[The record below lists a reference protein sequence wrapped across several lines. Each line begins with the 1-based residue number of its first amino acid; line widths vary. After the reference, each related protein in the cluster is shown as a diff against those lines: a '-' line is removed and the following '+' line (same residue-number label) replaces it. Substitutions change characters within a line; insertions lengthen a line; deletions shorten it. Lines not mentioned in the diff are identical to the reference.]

1 MICCF
6 IEDLQKYGAEEAIML
21 YNFRFWIWKNK
32 ANEKHFHEGR
42 YWTYNS
48 KKAMVKIFPFWTERR
63 IKTILDNLTKKG
75 ALLKGNFSDNKMDR
89 TNWYSLVDGNVLME
103 KQFSSASIDE
113 NRPLNTD
120 IIPDNNIL
128 NTKKENNKK
137 KKSFSLEF
145 ADEVV
150 RGIMEEWLIYRNEI
164 GKPYKSDD
172 SVKRCYENLL
182 KLSNGDVEVM
192 KKIVDQ
198 SISNAWQGLFPLKNY
213 GIKERPVDNYW

>member
-21 YNFRFWIWKNK
+21 YNFRFWIWKNE

-48 KKAMVKIFPFWTERR
+48 KKAMAKIFPFWTERR

-103 KQFSSASIDE
+103 KQFSSPTIDE

-137 KKSFSLEF
+137 KKSFSFEF
-145 ADEVV
+145 VDESV
-150 RGIMEEWLIYRNEI
+150 REVMMEWLKYRSEI

-198 SISNAWQGLFPLKNY
+198 SISNAWQGLFPLKNH
-213 GIKERPVDNYW
+213 GVKERHVDNYW